1 MKYRLLYNIE
11 EKSKFL
17 GSIYTY
23 IPTFMKFLW
32 ENPIIVSKL
41 IINSKKEDVQKY
53 IAPLIVNNF
62 YENILS
68 SSYVEDHLL
77 YVIALVLKNEIDNEI
92 KQKNDYLL
100 FLEETPCGIVL
111 DQLRIKEDVQTYF
124 KTLIYKI
131 VCRLE
136 EESSS
141 YEINFNVKNIQE
153 EFNKTREEIESE
165 YKRTGKKQKIIT
177 SNFFRNNNYDFE
189 TKNEN
194 EEKSIDLNIFNVKYI
209 PSLNKEEYKKL
220 MAKNEKNKI
229 MSDFLSS
236 QYQIYKENS
245 NIFSNDTFLN
255 NIFQCSQSKE
265 VLASYQIDFI
275 KVIRLLDE
283 ILKSFFNYLYLL
295 PYSVKCICKMI
306 ILMIRKKFSD
316 LNIVDQNAYISKFF
330 IHKLFT
336 PIFEN
341 PGKGAFINNFIISGV
356 TQKNLKIISLIIKQ
370 LFSGKFFKD
379 GWEKGEYTPFNWYI
393 IDRIQE
399 IYKFFDNL
407 TKVNLPPFI
416 EKLIN
421 NELPKSYKYNY
432 FKENPENEFF
442 HRSICFSFKDLCV
455 ILNNMKE
462 LKDQLFISQETIAF
476 QKTFEKLT
484 NKLSIAEFEKI
495 QKNIEYDIIKI
506 MDPKNKKEI
515 KEIKGYPIL
524 HFFLISDLLTNQKY
538 TKLFNITQETASFT
552 LKELPKTEDENN
564 KKNNIIKVKNFL
576 CSLLNNYRTLVKTD
590 FIENT
595 TYNTLSILKQLKTF
609 MKISNFIID
618 GSIPS
623 EWFVDSLLE
632 YLKKIP
638 PDLTNNDCDIL
649 YKQIESHLNASI
661 KDIDFEALSI
671 ILSKVKFCKRRK
683 NNYEKMKTL
692 LIDIELNEKVQNII
706 EKEPIT
712 VEIEFNYNN
721 KNKELKIE
729 KSNKKDI
736 QLKSLDNLMIGEETQ
751 KTYYCRTIKGFT
763 KRFPDI
769 ARFQQII
776 EKDLSDIEKELKL
789 SQKINNYF
797 NIIKEFLMSK
807 NSSIYNLINS
817 EVFNEISNKIYD
829 YVMEKLYDKIFTKAP
844 DPLDIKIHNQCQL
857 LSWAEPKHFMQTK
870 TNLVFDSFLPD
881 VIKYFKEIDIQKSP
895 RQKIIYMSKIF
906 QSISNV
912 VKFSGGGEIGIDD
925 IMPILNYAFI
935 KAKPTHIYSN
945 CKYMELFIG
954 EKKNREEG
962 IQLVQLM
969 ASCQFFENVSPD
981 KLYGINDEQFYKRCS
996 TVKF

>member
-1 MKYRLLYNIE
+1 M
-11 EKSKFL
+11 
-17 GSIYTY
+17 
-23 IPTFMKFLW
+23 
-32 ENPIIVSKL
+32 
-41 IINSKKEDVQKY
+41 
-53 IAPLIVNNF
+53 
-62 YENILS
+62 
-68 SSYVEDHLL
+68 
-77 YVIALVLKNEIDNEI
+77 
-92 KQKNDYLL
+92 
-100 FLEETPCGIVL
+100 
-111 DQLRIKEDVQTYF
+111 
-124 KTLIYKI
+124 
-131 VCRLE
+131 
-136 EESSS
+136 
-141 YEINFNVKNIQE
+141 
-153 EFNKTREEIESE
+153 
-165 YKRTGKKQKIIT
+165 
-177 SNFFRNNNYDFE
+177 
-189 TKNEN
+189 
-194 EEKSIDLNIFNVKYI
+194 
-209 PSLNKEEYKKL
+209 
-220 MAKNEKNKI
+220 
-229 MSDFLSS
+229 
-236 QYQIYKENS
+236 
-245 NIFSNDTFLN
+245 
-255 NIFQCSQSKE
+255 
-265 VLASYQIDFI
+265 
-275 KVIRLLDE
+275 
-283 ILKSFFNYLYLL
+283 
-295 PYSVKCICKMI
+295 
-306 ILMIRKKFSD
+306 
-316 LNIVDQNAYISKFF
+316 
-330 IHKLFT
+330 
-336 PIFEN
+336 
-341 PGKGAFINNFIISGV
+341 
-356 TQKNLKIISLIIKQ
+356 
-370 LFSGKFFKD
+370 
-379 GWEKGEYTPFNWYI
+379 
-393 IDRIQE
+393 
-399 IYKFFDNL
+399 
-407 TKVNLPPFI
+407 PPFI

-421 NELPKSYKYNY
+421 NELPKSYKYNC
-432 FKENPENEFF
+432 FKENPENTFF

-462 LKDQLFISQETIAF
+462 LKHQLFISQETIAF

-484 NKLSIAEFEKI
+484 NKSSIAEFERIK
-495 QKNIEYDIIKI
+495 KNIEYDTIKI
-506 MDPKNKKEI
+506 IDPKKKELKQI
-515 KEIKGYPIL
+515 KCYPLL
-524 HFFLISDLLTNQKY
+524 HFFLIYNFLTNQKY
-538 TKLFNITQETASFT
+538 TKLFNITQEKASFT

-638 PDLTNNDCDIL
+638 TDLTNNDCDIL

-736 QLKSLDNLMIGEETQ
+736 QLKSLDNLMIGEEAQ
-751 KTYYCRTIKGFT
+751 ITYYCRTIKGFT

-769 ARFQQII
+769 SRFLQII

-797 NIIKEFLMSK
+797 NIIKEFLMNK
-807 NSSIYNLINS
+807 NSSRNNIINS
-817 EVFNEISNKIYD
+817 EIFNEVLNKIYD
-829 YVMEKLYDKIFTKAP
+829 YVMEKLYDKIFPKAL
-844 DPLDIKIHNQCQL
+844 DPLDIAIYNQCQL
-857 LSWAEPKHFMQTK
+857 LSWTEPKHYMQTK

-906 QSISNV
+906 QSITNV

-925 IMPILNYAFI
+925 IMPILNYSFI
-935 KAKPTHIYSN
+935 KAKPSHIYSN

-962 IQLVQLM
+962 IQLVQLI
-969 ASCQFFENVSPD
+969 ATCQFAENISPD
-981 KLYGINDEQFYKRCS
+981 KLYGINSEQFYRRCS
-996 TVKF
+996 SVKI